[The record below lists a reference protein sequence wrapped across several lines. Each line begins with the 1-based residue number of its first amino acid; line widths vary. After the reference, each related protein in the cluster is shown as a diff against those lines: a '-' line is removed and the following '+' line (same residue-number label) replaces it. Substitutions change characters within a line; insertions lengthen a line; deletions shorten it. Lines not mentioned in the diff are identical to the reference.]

1 MTEVTQV
8 ERVDQVERVGQAG
21 RACCALA
28 PQARRRGYS
37 GSMPAVVLT
46 VNGTPRTVE
55 VEPDTKLLWVLRE
68 ALNLTGAKYGCG
80 EGQCGACTVLVD
92 GQAVRSCTTR
102 ASLIANRRVE
112 TIEGLA
118 GKTLHPV
125 QQAFLDQEA
134 LQCGYCTTGMVMAA
148 VGLLRATP
156 SPTDAEIA
164 KALKHNLCRC
174 GTYLRILAAVRQASL
189 SARSGR

>member
-1 MTEVTQV
+1 DSGSIRSIRSIPTCQTHLTCPT
-8 ERVDQVERVGQAG
+8 GPT
-21 RACCALA
+21 C
-28 PQARRRGYS
+28 RGYS
-37 GSMPAVVLT
+37 GLMPAVVLT

-55 VEPDTKLLWVLRE
+55 VEPDTKLMWVLRE

-80 EGQCGACTVLVD
+80 EGQCGVCTVLVD

-164 KALKHNLCRC
+164 KALNHNLCRC
-174 GTYLRILAAVRQASL
+174 GTYLRIFAAVRRASL

>member
-1 MTEVTQV
+1 M
-8 ERVDQVERVGQAG
+8 A
-21 RACCALA
+21 
-28 PQARRRGYS
+28 
-37 GSMPAVVLT
+37 AVVLT

-68 ALNLTGAKYGCG
+68 TLNLTGAKYGCG

-102 ASLIANRRVE
+102 VSLIASRRVE
-112 TIEGLA
+112 TIESLA
-118 GKTLHPV
+118 AGQTLHPV

-156 SPTDAEIA
+156 SPTDADIV
-164 KALKHNLCRC
+164 KAMNHNLCRC
-174 GTYLRILAAVRQASL
+174 GTYPRIIAAVRQAGGRV
-189 SARSGR
+189 RSGR